1 MTKTSNK
8 TNAKKIKGGKRRTAK
23 ARQKHSGGLSTR
35 DYILKEATRLF
46 AKEGFDRVTVRDI
59 SSATNLSMP
68 TLYHYF
74 GDKEKLYREVEAEI
88 YGALRERLL
97 NALEGK
103 GDPEERLRSF
113 VAEMYDA
120 LLRDVNFRHIAV
132 RNMLDPS
139 AVNHKFLVGV
149 SMKPVHRALAD
160 LMNEIRPAGGDG
172 PAPIILM
179 SGILGFV
186 LMSPAKRQLTDYPFR
201 RKADSKREREAFL
214 DYIVSTVLR
223 E

>member
-103 GDPEERLRSF
+103 GDSEERLRSF
-113 VAEMYDA
+113 VSEMYDA

-160 LMNEIRPAGGDG
+160 FNE
-172 PAPIILM
+172 
-179 SGILGFV
+179 
-186 LMSPAKRQLTDYPFR
+186 
-201 RKADSKREREAFL
+201 
-214 DYIVSTVLR
+214 
-223 E
+223 